1 MVNRGDIML
10 CFLSGVAIINS
21 CVNGYDGSMM
31 NGMQSLSQWQT
42 SFNHPVG
49 SALGLLNAIFNL
61 GGTCSF
67 FFAPYVTDL
76 VGRRLGIAIGSGVI
90 LVGVIL
96 QAASHNVGMFTG
108 ARFIIGFGLGISSN
122 SAPILVAELAHP
134 SYRGKITGLYN
145 TQWALGAI
153 IAAGVTYG
161 TFSIPS
167 EAAWRIPSA
176 LQGLFSVILLI
187 FLPFMPESPRWL
199 VDKGR
204 VDDARKILGRLHGN
218 GDPNHPLVNLEMQE
232 IEEAIEFERLN
243 QRTSWLEL
251 VATRGNRYRMFLGIC
266 VGLFSQWSGN
276 GLVSYYLAKI
286 LNNIGITD
294 SKQQLQLNLGK
305 ECLSWVMANTGA
317 LVTDRLNRRTQF
329 ILSTG
334 GMMFTF
340 AGLTGFTGAY
350 NTVAPGNHGVGV
362 GAVVFI
368 FLYGIC
374 YSLGWTPLTT
384 LYPTEIMPYHIR
396 AKGLAVSSLAV
407 NLALFFNS
415 YVNPVGMAAIDWKF
429 YLVYC
434 AWIPIELLTVIFFF
448 KETKGRTLEELA
460 VVFDGEVAAVEGNRR
475 HIDPATGIIPGTPPS
490 DVDMKEEKE
499 YIETV

>member
-1 MVNRGDIML
+1 ML
-10 CFLSGVAIINS
+10 WFLSGIAIINS

-49 SALGLLNAIFNL
+49 SELGLLNAIFNA
-61 GGTCSF
+61 GGTCSILV
-67 FFAPYVTDL
+67 APFITDK
-76 VGRRLGIAIGSGVI
+76 VGRKLGIAIGSTII
-90 LVGVIL
+90 LIGVIL
-96 QAASHNVGMFTG
+96 QACSQNVKMFTG
-108 ARFIIGFGLGISSN
+108 ARFLVGFGLGISSN

-134 SYRGKITGLYN
+134 AYRGKITGLYN
-145 TQWALGAI
+145 TQWSLGAI

-161 TFSIPS
+161 TFNIKGA
-167 EAAWRIPSA
+167 AAWRVPSA
-176 LQGLFSVILLI
+176 LQGLFSAILLV

-204 VDDARKILGRLHGN
+204 ADEARAILGRLHGD

-232 IEEAIEFERLN
+232 IEEAIQFEREH
-243 QRTSWLEL
+243 QSVSWFEL
-251 VATRGNRYRMFLGIC
+251 VATSGNRYRMFLGIC

-276 GLVSYYLAKI
+276 GLVSYYLSKI

-294 SKQQLQLNLGK
+294 SKKQLQLNLGK
-305 ECLSWVMANTGA
+305 ECMSWVIANSGA
-317 LVTDRLNRRTQF
+317 LITDRLNRRPQF
-329 ILSTG
+329 IIATA
-334 GMMFTF
+334 GMMITF

-350 NTVAPGNHGVGV
+350 NTVAQGNHGVGT
-362 GAVVFI
+362 GALVFI
-368 FLYGIC
+368 FLYGVP
-374 YSLGWTPLTT
+374 YGFGWTPLTV

-396 AKGLAVSSLAV
+396 AKGLAISTLAV

-415 YVNPVGMAAIDWKF
+415 YINPIGMKAIGWKF

-434 AWIPIELLTVIFFF
+434 AWLPVELLVIIFFF

-475 HIDPATGIIPGTPPS
+475 HIDPAAITEKIPGTPPS
-490 DVDMKEEKE
+490 DLDKEEKE
-499 YIETV
+499 HYENAADLKV